1 MRLGELLRPLFRRI
15 AIDPSGGTLLGS
27 SAVRFWPR
35 ELLAGIERARLI
47 EPGPNADS
55 QVCPG
60 CARACVSDISFTS
73 DGGFIQCNQA
83 DVDYGLI
90 ELDLSE
96 QRQWHISRSRVIAFI
111 AHELKLSPD
120 DRGDRAL
127 RIRFGTW
134 TGARVRRAIA
144 LEFAN
149 SAILRIGDTAIDLT
163 ELVKWDGQR
172 VCIDH
177 EELNIRASH
186 SADEQAGGKRYQ
198 QSRLKQRHLAE
209 LTKLRNSRLQEMAEQ
224 LKRTTPAMKKTDI
237 AQALISSGEFDA
249 MDSATVTRIIRVPT
263 KMRRKKF
270 A

>member
-1 MRLGELLRPLFRRI
+1 MSSSFRQM
-15 AIDPSGGTLLGS
+15 
-27 SAVRFWPR
+27 
-35 ELLAGIERARLI
+35 IEVI
-47 EPGPNADS
+47 G
-55 QVCPG
+55 
-60 CARACVSDISFTS
+60 
-73 DGGFIQCNQA
+73 
-83 DVDYGLI
+83 
-90 ELDLSE
+90 
-96 QRQWHISRSRVIAFI
+96 RV
-111 AHELKLSPD
+111 
-120 DRGDRAL
+120 

-144 LEFAN
+144 LEFAD

-186 SADEQAGGKRYQ
+186 SADQQAGGKRHQ

-224 LKRTTPAMKKTDI
+224 LKRATPAMKKTDI
-237 AQALISSGEFDA
+237 AQALIASGEFDT
-249 MDSATVTRIIRVPT
+249 MDSATVARIIRVPT